1 VDFDFSASEEAFRQR
16 LRSFL
21 AEHPAPGDGSF
32 ESGLQWQRTLHAG
45 GWVAPQWPVEY
56 GGQGC
61 TTTEYVIFL
70 EETGR
75 HRAPQISGRV
85 GVNMVGPTILAHGSP
100 AQRVTYLPRIL
111 SGQDIW
117 CEMFSEPNAGSDLA
131 SVSTRAR
138 VDGDHWVVTGQKVW
152 SSFAVEANLGVLLAR
167 TGSGR
172 SALSYLICEM
182 DHPGVDVRPL
192 RQMTGD
198 SEFAEIFFD
207 EVRIPLDAVIGR
219 PGDGWSVLRTTL
231 ANERGLAYPWKEQ
244 VLLDRALQEVLS
256 QVRTGAR
263 VLDANQRVRLAGD
276 VMRARI
282 FRLLNLRT
290 LSLVASG
297 QDPGAFSSLT
307 KLFWSNYAQ
316 QLHQTLFELGG
327 PGATAGDPEAWTQM
341 LWYRQAS
348 IAGGT
353 SEIQRNIVAERALGL
368 PREAR

>member
-1 VDFDFSASEEAFRQR
+1 
-16 LRSFL
+16 
-21 AEHPAPGDGSF
+21 
-32 ESGLQWQRTLHAG
+32 
-45 GWVAPQWPVEY
+45 
-56 GGQGC
+56 
-61 TTTEYVIFL
+61 
-70 EETGR
+70 
-75 HRAPQISGRV
+75 
-85 GVNMVGPTILAHGSP
+85 
-100 AQRVTYLPRIL
+100 
-111 SGQDIW
+111 
-117 CEMFSEPNAGSDLA
+117 
-131 SVSTRAR
+131 
-138 VDGDHWVVTGQKVW
+138 
-152 SSFAVEANLGVLLAR
+152 
-167 TGSGR
+167 
-172 SALSYLICEM
+172 
-182 DHPGVDVRPL
+182 
-192 RQMTGD
+192 MTGD

-207 EVRIPLDAVIGR
+207 EVRIPLAAVIGR

-263 VLDANQRVRLAGD
+263 VLDANQRFRLAGD

-316 QLHQTLFELGG
+316 QLHQTLFELAG
-327 PGATAGDPEAWTQM
+327 PGATAGDPQAWTQM

-353 SEIQRNIVAERALGL
+353 SQIQRNIVAERALGL
-368 PREAR
+368 PREPR

>member
-1 VDFDFSASEEAFRQR
+1 
-16 LRSFL
+16 
-21 AEHPAPGDGSF
+21 
-32 ESGLQWQRTLHAG
+32 
-45 GWVAPQWPVEY
+45 
-56 GGQGC
+56 
-61 TTTEYVIFL
+61 
-70 EETGR
+70 
-75 HRAPQISGRV
+75 
-85 GVNMVGPTILAHGSP
+85 MVGPTILAHGSP
-100 AQRVTYLPRIL
+100 AQRAAHLSRIL
-111 SGQDIW
+111 SGEDIW
-117 CEMFSEPNAGSDLA
+117 CEMFSEPNAGADLA

-138 VDGDHWVVTGQKVW
+138 ADGDHWVVTGQKVW
-152 SSFAVEANLGVLLAR
+152 SSFAAEANLGVLLAR
-167 TGSGR
+167 TGDDRSGR
-172 SALSYLICEM
+172 AALSYLICEM
-182 DHPGVDVRPL
+182 DRPGVEVRPL

-207 EVRIPLDAVIGR
+207 DVRVPLDAVIGR

-244 VLLDRALQEVLS
+244 VILDRALQEALS
-256 QVRTGAR
+256 EVRSGAR
-263 VLDANQRVRLAGD
+263 VLDANQRARLVAD
-276 VMRARI
+276 VIHARI
-282 FRLLNLRT
+282 FRLMNLRT

-316 QLHQTLFELGG
+316 QLHQTLFALAG
-327 PGATAGDPEAWTQM
+327 PSATAGDRQAWTQM